1 MKSLFLFC
9 ITAALCAPLSAA
21 PLTSGSVN
29 RPQTSS
35 VVSRPGTVS
44 GVSRP
49 VTSGGVNRPFTS
61 SSVTRPVTGN
71 SVSRP
76 VTSGTILHPGEPERA
91 AAETNASAQT
101 PPASAGASSSSSSS
115 SAASSSASASS
126 GSYSPTYLHARDLTA
141 SAPQQAQ
148 AQQPAANN
156 PLQAGVGEGLGQG
169 SVSARESDFS
179 RIGADS
185 AQRQQTADNMQRDIA
200 ERRTGSLMQE
210 LENRGLGGE
219 ISQETRQKINE
230 ILKQ

>member
-1 MKSLFLFC
+1 MKNLFLFC
-9 ITAALCAPLSAA
+9 IAAALCAPLSAA
-21 PLTSGSVN
+21 PVTSGSVN

-61 SSVTRPVTGN
+61 SSVTRPVTGS

-76 VTSGTILHPGEPERA
+76 VTSGTIRHPGEPERA

-101 PPASAGASSSSSSS
+101 PPASAGASSSSS
-115 SAASSSASASS
+115 ASASS

-141 SAPQQAQ
+141 SAPQQTQ

>member
-1 MKSLFLFC
+1 MKNLVLFC
-9 ITAALCAPLSAA
+9 MTVSLCAPLSAA
-21 PLTSGSVN
+21 PVTSGSVN
-29 RPQTSS
+29 RPQTRS

-101 PPASAGASSSSSSS
+101 PPASAGASSSFS

-169 SVSARESDFS
+169 NVSARESDFS